1 MSPHTGLHTPDDDVI
16 ARLHEASEIPDVQFD
31 TPAVLAMAR
40 RVLRRRRRRQA
51 FGAVIGAGLVAMTL
65 AGPVHLAGVGSLT
78 IPGSHQVR
86 TLLGVEDPDAPL
98 PPPASTWANC

>member
-65 AGPVHLAGVGSLT
+65 AGRCIWRASAPSPFPAVTRCARCSVS
-78 IPGSHQVR
+78 R
-86 TLLGVEDPDAPL
+86 TRMRRL